1 MPNYIGFLPPS
12 SSTQHTTPLPLATQ
26 LNFSRG
32 LLDAYFSN
40 DSGGAVSVI
49 GQALTRSADRHRVN
63 YQSST
68 STHLDETHEPIE
80 NNSSS
85 AFFYCSA
92 FAFCCKKLH
101 DLYEGSLNPRRY
113 SERLFLDYF
122 SRQQP
127 VTQEPE
133 SELNPRNILR
143 SRYVER
149 LFLDYFRQQRV
160 QEPESEL
167 SPRNMLHSRDVDRT
181 IWSLFLDYFRQQ
193 RVQEPESELNPLS
206 PRQEGEE
213 HQIIIN
219 IPPDGRDFDYS
230 SPSPRLR
237 FRGSTPLETNSY
249 IAGHD
254 VVEPETRGRSLRNF
268 VAQQL
273 RRVLGSAEDEMQE
286 ERRIV

>member
-12 SSTQHTTPLPLATQ
+12 SSTQHATPLPLATQ

-113 SERLFLDYF
+113 LERLFLDCF

-133 SELNPRNILR
+133 SEL
-143 SRYVER
+143 
-149 LFLDYFRQQRV
+149 
-160 QEPESEL
+160 
-167 SPRNMLHSRDVDRT
+167 SPRNVLHSRDVDMT
-181 IWSLFLDYFRQQ
+181 IWSLFLDYFSRQQ

-213 HQIIIN
+213 HQHIIIN
-219 IPPDGRDFDYS
+219 IPP
-230 SPSPRLR
+230 
-237 FRGSTPLETNSY
+237 
-249 IAGHD
+249 
-254 VVEPETRGRSLRNF
+254 
-268 VAQQL
+268 
-273 RRVLGSAEDEMQE
+273 EDWS
-286 ERRIV
+286 